1 MSATKKKHIGMWGLA
16 AIIFIVLLFVPK
28 FLDADRSY
36 AVYFLFLVFIY
47 ITMAQAWNLIAG
59 YTGQMSLGTQAFFGI
74 GAYTAALGWKWGY
87 LSFFSLQ
94 GMLCAGFMAAV
105 LAVAIGIP
113 LLTRLKG
120 DYFTLG
126 TLGLG
131 EILRVLFIN
140 GKGVTGGAVGVMMPS
155 SLYDGMAPYYYWA
168 LGLVT
173 VALVAMWFLIKSRYG
188 MAMQAVRE
196 DETAAASNGIN
207 VIGVKILAFAFGA
220 FFIGIAGSLQAYY
233 AFHISPYGMFSLNW
247 GLMPIL
253 MVMIGGAGTFMGPII
268 GAVILAIVFEMA
280 SIWMPEIHPI
290 FSGLMIILVTLFLP
304 KGLLH
309 YFGRESVAVR
319 LIQSRRK
326 TPPQKPPAAAPKPRP
341 EKQPVTHHIKS
352 KTLTTLF
359 KEQQTDNMTTVPCTV
374 EIKNLCS

>member
-1 MSATKKKHIGMWGLA
+1 MTATKKSIVMWGLA
-16 AIIFIVLLFVPK
+16 GIVFIALLLVPK

-105 LAVAIGIP
+105 LAVAIGLP

-155 SLYDGMAPYYYWA
+155 SMYDGMAPYYYWA

-173 VALVAMWFLIKSRYG
+173 VALIAIWFLIKSRYG

-207 VIGVKILAFAFGA
+207 VIFIKILAFAFGA

-233 AFHISPYGMFSLNW
+233 AFHIHPYGMFSLNW

-253 MVMIGGAGTFMGPII
+253 MVMIGGAGTFLGPII
-268 GAVILAIVFEMA
+268 GAIVIAVIFELA

-290 FSGLMIILVTLFLP
+290 FSGLMIILATLFLP

-309 YFGRESVAVR
+309 YFGENSVAVR
-319 LIQSRRK
+319 FFQSRRK
-326 TPPQKPPAAAPKPRP
+326 TPAAKPAIAMLKTPPA
-341 EKQPVTHHIKS
+341 KQPVYHHVKS
-352 KTLTTLF
+352 TSLTTKF
-359 KEQQTDNMTTVPCTV
+359 KEQQSENLSIAHCAVK
-374 EIKNLCS
+374 IKS

>member
-1 MSATKKKHIGMWGLA
+1 MTKNQNYIGWGVG
-16 AIIFIVLLFVPK
+16 IVIFIVLLFAPK
-28 FLDADRSY
+28 VFDPDRSY
-36 AVYFLFLVFIY
+36 IIYFLFLVFLY

-74 GAYTAALGWKWGY
+74 GAYTAALGWKWGF
-87 LSFFSLQ
+87 LSFMSLQ
-94 GMLCAGFMAAV
+94 GMLCAGAAAAI
-105 LAVAIGIP
+105 LAALIGLP
-113 LLTRLKG
+113 LLSRLRG

-140 GKGVTGGAVGVMMPS
+140 GKDITGGAVGVMIPS
-155 SLYDGMAPYYYWA
+155 KLYNGMEPYYYWA

-173 VALVAMWFLIKSRYG
+173 VALIAMWFLIRSRYG
-188 MAMQAVRE
+188 MAMQAIRE

-207 VIGVKILAFAFGA
+207 VIAVKILAFAFGA

-233 AFHISPYGMFSLNW
+233 AFHIHPYGMFSLNW

-253 MVMIGGAGTFMGPII
+253 MVMIGGAGTFLGPII
-268 GAVILAIVFEMA
+268 GAVILAVVFELA

-304 KGLLH
+304 RGILS
-309 YFGRESVAVR
+309 YFGKDTV
-319 LIQSRRK
+319 LIRFFSRRK
-326 TPPQKPPAAAPKPRP
+326 PKEPKVPLDAPPKAETDTNIKTAKPKRSASTVKEPKSDD
-341 EKQPVTHHIKS
+341 IS
-352 KTLTTLF
+352 
-359 KEQQTDNMTTVPCTV
+359 MAGVPQ
-374 EIKNLCS
+374 N

>member
-1 MSATKKKHIGMWGLA
+1 MTITKKSIYMWGLA

-36 AVYFLFLVFIY
+36 VVYFLFLVFIY

-105 LAVAIGIP
+105 LAVAIGLP

-168 LGLVT
+168 LGLVA
-173 VALVAMWFLIKSRYG
+173 VALIAMWILIQSRYG

-207 VIGVKILAFAFGA
+207 VIFVKILAFAFGA

-233 AFHISPYGMFSLNW
+233 AFHIHPYGMFSLNW

-253 MVMIGGAGTFMGPII
+253 MVMIGGAGTFLGPII

-280 SIWMPEIHPI
+280 SMWMPEIHPI

-304 KGLLH
+304 KGILY
-309 YFGRESVAVR
+309 YFGHNTIAVR
-319 LIQSRRK
+319 LTQGRRK
-326 TPPQKPPAAAPKPRP
+326 KPPGEPAAAAPLRP
-341 EKQPVTHHIKS
+341 EQQLVNHHIKPKS
-352 KTLTTLF
+352 LSTIL
-359 KEQQTDNMTTVPCTV
+359 KEQNPDNLSIVPCAV
-374 EIKNLCS
+374 KIKS

>member
-1 MSATKKKHIGMWGLA
+1 MTTNKKSIGMWGLA
-16 AIIFIVLLFVPK
+16 AVIFIALLLVPR

-173 VALVAMWFLIKSRYG
+173 VALIAMWFLIKSRYG

-207 VIGVKILAFAFGA
+207 VIAVKILAFAFGA
-220 FFIGIAGSLQAYY
+220 FFIGITGSLQAYY
-233 AFHISPYGMFSLNW
+233 AFHIHPYGMFSLNW

-253 MVMIGGAGTFMGPII
+253 MVMIGGAGTFLGPII
-268 GAVILAIVFEMA
+268 GAVILAVVFELA

-309 YFGRESVAVR
+309 YFGNNSVAVR
-319 LIQSRRK
+319 LFQKHKHSGANAGAADHQ
-326 TPPQKPPAAAPKPRP
+326 PPQPQTAAKSKVVKTKPSTMKLK
-341 EKQPVTHHIKS
+341 EKQTEN
-352 KTLTTLF
+352 LTI
-359 KEQQTDNMTTVPCTV
+359 VPCAV
-374 EIKNLCS
+374 EIKP